1 MVIKCVV
8 CDVQFKTK
16 TEKKFHSFPKDESR
30 KIQWKKACG
39 LNLCLPSYRVCSDH
53 FWPEDYELSG
63 LLKKDAVPWFTK
75 YQKQND

>member
-1 MVIKCVV
+1 MQILCYR
-8 CDVQFKTK
+8 
-16 TEKKFHSFPKDESR
+16 FPKDELR

-63 LLKKDAVPWFTK
+63 LLKKDAVPW
-75 YQKQND
+75 